1 MKKQATAAILAV
13 ALTAGASSA
22 FAADPIKLRVADS
35 FPSGH
40 YIGEKI
46 TKFWMAEAT
55 KRANGAVTFEYYPSE
70 QLGKAKDMLMLTTT
84 GVVDVG
90 YVAPSF
96 VTDKLPLSGVAEL
109 PLNFSESCPGSIAYA
124 KLVAQDG
131 VLAKKELGPN
141 GVRVLFTIVL
151 PPYQAFLGKKTIEGL
166 KTFEGLKI
174 RTSGSAKELAV
185 RKMGSVPIQMPTPE
199 VYEALSRGTIDGML
213 FPFSSIYS
221 YDLQGLLKSATVG
234 ENLGSFIVAYMIS
247 ERKWKTLSPEVQKAL
262 TEAGELTTRTGCQ
275 ITQATEAADRDR
287 LKALGVTLVELNA
300 ADKAKVREGMSHVAG
315 EWAAALDKRGKAGTE
330 VLKAFEEALK

>member
-1 MKKQATAAILAV
+1 MKTTWLA
-13 ALTAGASSA
+13 A
-22 FAADPIKLRVADS
+22 FAAFGLAAAPALAADPVKLRVADS
-35 FPSGH
+35 FPTGH

-46 TKFWMAEAT
+46 TKFWMAEAQ
-55 KRANGAVTFEYYPSE
+55 KRGGGAVSFEYYPAE

-109 PLNFSESCPGSIAYA
+109 PLNFSESCQGTMAYA
-124 KLVAQDG
+124 KLVAENG
-131 VLAKKELGPN
+131 VLAKRELQPN
-141 GVRVLFTIVL
+141 GVRVLFQLVL
-151 PPYQAFLGKKTIEGL
+151 PPYQAFLGKKVIDNLG
-166 KTFEGLKI
+166 TFQGLKI
-174 RTSGSAKELAV
+174 RTSGAPKELAV
-185 RKMGSVPIQMPTPE
+185 RKIGATPIQMPTPE

-247 ERKWKTLSPEVQKAL
+247 EKKWKSLSPEAQKAL
-262 TEAGELTTRTGCQ
+262 AEAGAEATKVGCKIAQ
-275 ITQATEAADRDR
+275 ETEVADRDR

-300 ADKAKVREGMSHVAG
+300 ADKTKVREGMASVGAD
-315 EWAAALDKRGKAGTE
+315 WAANLDKRGKAGTE
-330 VLKAFEEALK
+330 TLKAFEEALK